1 MQAKEIEIYYTGN
14 ETVSNTISTP
24 NDAYNVFMRFWDKQ
38 INYRES
44 VYILYLDR
52 KNQVKFYQRH
62 TTGSTSASI
71 IDVKQIF
78 ATALKTA
85 SEGFII
91 AHNHPSGNLKASY
104 ADRKSYEKLLNA
116 SEFMDIKC
124 IDFMIVTENSHLSLR
139 E

>member
-1 MQAKEIEIYYTGN
+1 MQAKEIEIYYSGN
-14 ETVSNTISTP
+14 ETISDTINTA
-24 NDAYNVFMRFWDKQ
+24 DQAYKLFLQFWDKQ

-44 VYILYLDR
+44 VYILYLDK
-52 KNQVKFYQRH
+52 KNQVKFYQKH
-62 TTGSTSASI
+62 SSGATGACL

-91 AHNHPSGNLKASY
+91 AHNHPSGNINPSFADHQVYDKIKKAS
-104 ADRKSYEKLLNA
+104 K
-116 SEFMDIKC
+116 FMDVQC
-124 IDFMIVTENSHLSLR
+124 LDFMIITENNFRGLR